1 MNYSHNYIHD
11 LADSTI
17 ISDQYIIDDIRNCL
31 TRAGKPYLSATLNDA
46 SGTVP
51 VVVWDYSG
59 SLTPANN
66 GDVVSV
72 SGRVVRY
79 RDLPQIQAE
88 QLAQVAPEQISDEMR
103 SALVPVA
110 PINYSECASFICSM
124 AESIQNPQLRALCD
138 HLLDE
143 HWELY
148 TVIPAAK
155 SVHHAFRSG
164 LMMHTADMLVLANT
178 ITAHCT
184 AEINRDLLVCGILL
198 HDIGKLFEFELSP
211 ITGLVKGY
219 TPAGSLVGHSV
230 LGVIE
235 IAKAADALGL
245 DPQLSLLV
253 QHMILSHHGAPSSGA
268 AKVPMI
274 PEAELLHDLDL
285 LDSRQQIYLTSLKN
299 VSPGSY
305 SQYIPALDR
314 ILFQHG
320 LNAQSSTAAQ
330 TLSSGCSPADYVET
344 DTTILDLVDEDG
356 TTENADAIY
365 LGQLSLHSSDNGLP
379 LRATVTYRDGS
390 QVTGIFTGGRFYP
403 DDSEP
408 MEF

>member
-1 MNYSHNYIHD
+1 MYYYHNYIRD
-11 LADSTI
+11 LTDGAI
-17 ISDQYIIDDIRNCL
+17 IADQYIVDDIRNCL
-31 TRAGKPYLSATLNDA
+31 TRSGKPYLSATLVDT
-46 SGTVP
+46 SGNVP
-51 VVVWDYSG
+51 VVVWDYNG
-59 SLTPANN
+59 PLTPANN
-66 GDVVSV
+66 GDIVFVT
-72 SGRVVRY
+72 GRVVRY

-88 QLAQVAPEQISDEMR
+88 QLTPVVPEQISDEMR
-103 SALVPVA
+103 SALVPAA
-110 PINYSECASFICSM
+110 PINFSECTNFICSM
-124 AESIQNPQLRALCD
+124 VDSILDPQLRSLCD
-138 HLLDE
+138 HLLQK
-143 HWELY
+143 HWELF

-178 ITAHCT
+178 LTAHNAT
-184 AEINRDLLVCGILL
+184 EINRDLLICGILL
-198 HDIGKLFEFELSP
+198 HDLGKLFEFELSP
-211 ITGLVKGY
+211 ATGLVKGY
-219 TPAGSLVGHSV
+219 TPAGNLLGHSI

-235 IAKAADALGL
+235 IVKAADALGL
-245 DPQLSLLV
+245 DPQVSLLV
-253 QHMILSHHGAPSSGA
+253 QHMVLSHHGAPSSGA

-285 LDSRQQIYLTSLKN
+285 LDSRQQIYTTSLKN

-305 SQYIPALDR
+305 SRYVPALDR

-344 DTTILDLVDEDG
+344 DISILDLVDEDG
-356 TTENADAIY
+356 TTKNAGATY
-365 LGQLSLHSSDNGLP
+365 FGQLSLHSSDDGLP

-390 QVTGIFTGGRFYP
+390 QVAGIFTGGRFYP

>member
-88 QLAQVAPEQISDEMR
+88 QLTLVVPEQISDEMR
-103 SALVPVA
+103 SALVPAA
-110 PINYSECASFICSM
+110 PINFSECANFICSM
-124 AESIQNPQLRALCD
+124 VESIQDPQLRSLCD
-138 HLLDE
+138 HLLQK

-155 SVHHAFRSG
+155 SVHHAFRNG

-178 ITAHCT
+178 LIAHNAT
-184 AEINRDLLVCGILL
+184 EINRDLLICGILL
-198 HDIGKLFEFELSP
+198 HDLGKLFEFELCPS
-211 ITGLVKGY
+211 TGLVKGY
-219 TPAGSLVGHSV
+219 TPAGNLLGHSA

-235 IAKAADALGL
+235 VAKAADALGL

-285 LDSRQQIYLTSLKN
+285 LDSRQQIYTENLKN
-299 VSPGSY
+299 VSPGGY

-320 LNAQSSTAAQ
+320 ISAQ
-330 TLSSGCSPADYVET
+330 TRTAPQTVSPKCSLSDHWET
-344 DTTILDLVDEDG
+344 DISFQDIVD
-356 TTENADAIY
+356 TEVVSEGAGATFV
-365 LGQLSLHSSDNGLP
+365 GHVSSLSSDNDLTR
-379 LRATVTYRDGS
+379 RATVTYRDGT
-390 QVTGIFTGGRFYP
+390 QVTGFFDGDMFYP
-403 DDSEP
+403 DEPDP